1 MIDRIEYS
9 IVDRCNLNCKYCC
22 HYAPVVNEYE
32 VTVEQFEE
40 DVHNLSVL
48 TNEGKELGTLGIL
61 GGEPLMHPKFMDICK
76 IAREQLPWSRIR
88 VTTNGILLLSMSKQ
102 HLAMLRR
109 LDVEILIS
117 KYSDKID
124 YKHMENLLNEY
135 HIVYKFCQNNDYV
148 TFYKYSID
156 EKGTMNAEWMHNL
169 CTLWKEKPYY
179 TCHELRDGR
188 LYPCSQIARAEY
200 LNKLY
205 GLNLPTSDFI
215 VIRNKSLQEV
225 EEFLNKCPDM
235 CRYCKV
241 EEWNVPKGTWQKS
254 EGKKEEFI

>member
-32 VTVEQFEE
+32 VTIEQFA
-40 DVHNLSVL
+40 DDILALSIL
-48 TNEGKELGTLGIL
+48 TEHGRELGTLGIL
-61 GGEPLMHPKFMDICK
+61 GGEPLMHPKFIDLCK
-76 IAREQLPWSRIR
+76 IARDKLPWSRIR
-88 VTTNGILLLSMSKQ
+88 VTTNGILLLSMPKQ
-102 HLAMLRR
+102 YLAMLRR
-109 LDVEILIS
+109 LDIEILIS
-117 KYSDKID
+117 KYSRKID
-124 YKHMENLLNEY
+124 YKRMEKLLNDY

-156 EKGTMNAEWMHNL
+156 QTGEQSGEEMHNL

-179 TCHELRDGR
+179 TCHELRDGK

-205 GLNLPTSDFI
+205 GLNLPIDDYIIIRDHSLSDIEQFL
-215 VIRNKSLQEV
+215 K
-225 EEFLNKCPDM
+225 EEARM
-235 CRYCKV
+235 CSYCKV
-241 EEWNVPKGTWQKS
+241 KERNIPKGKWQKS
-254 EGKKEEFI
+254 ECKMEEFV